1 MDQASLV
8 NRDHEQLRRAELV
21 GEEMNAQ
28 LLRDE
33 SLETI
38 LERLA
43 DLFGGIRVFGN
54 PLVLD

>member
-8 NRDHEQLRRAELV
+8 NRHHEQLRRAELV
-21 GEEMNAQ
+21 GERNAL

-43 DLFGGIRVFGN
+43 DLFGGIRIFGN